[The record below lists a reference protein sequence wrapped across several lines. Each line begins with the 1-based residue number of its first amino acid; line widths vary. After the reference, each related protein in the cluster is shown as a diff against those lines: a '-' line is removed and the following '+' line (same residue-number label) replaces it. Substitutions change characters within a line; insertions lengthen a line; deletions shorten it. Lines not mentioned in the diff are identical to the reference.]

1 MSQLYNSFNVY
12 INTSQLLIPIVN
24 ATKKVGGLSYLIT
37 LNNFFEN
44 NPSNWGMSLSMV
56 FFNKIL
62 PSGDPT
68 QGHLTLTCKIWG
80 FFDHPI
86 HHIMTLLNLGLVAIM
101 IT

>member
-1 MSQLYNSFNVY
+1 MSQLYNSINFY

-37 LNNFFEN
+37 LNRFFEN
-44 NPSNWGMSLSMV
+44 NPSNWGMFLSMV

-80 FFDHPI
+80 FFYHPI

>member
-1 MSQLYNSFNVY
+1 MSQLYKSFNVY

-24 ATKKVGGLSYLIT
+24 VTKKVGGLSYLIT
-37 LNNFFEN
+37 LNRFFEN
-44 NPSNWGMSLSMV
+44 NPSNWGMFLSMV

-80 FFDHPI
+80 FLTIQFTI
-86 HHIMTLLNLGLVAIM
+86 L
-101 IT
+101 